1 MAESPPRLQAVIVD
15 RPGFAPRDGGA
26 ALRVALLED
35 ARELVSAMRLRPLPD
50 MPADAARLADAAAK
64 GALLVLFADVP
75 AIPPLAVEAALD
87 SLGDC
92 DIALGGCADG
102 SLYLLALREGLEA
115 DLLAEL
121 AAAALAPGAIH
132 ALADLCDDA
141 GLSANLLPPWFRVA
155 SENELSFAESLARLS
170 LMSEDDEEGFVA
182 DRLRVWFEQHARP

>member
-1 MAESPPRLQAVIVD
+1 MAEPSPRVLAVIVR
-15 RPGFAPRDGGA
+15 RPAFAPAAGA
-26 ALRVALLED
+26 EALHLALLED
-35 ARELVSAMRLRPLPD
+35 AREIVSALRLKPLPD
-50 MPADAARLADAAAK
+50 CAPEAGKLTQAAA
-64 GALLVLFADVP
+64 GGSLLVLFADVP
-75 AIPPLAVEAALD
+75 AIPPLAVEAALE
-87 SLGDC
+87 SLEDC

-102 SLYLLALREGLEA
+102 ALYLLALREGLEA
-115 DLLAEL
+115 DLLADL

-141 GLSANLLPPWFRVA
+141 GLSVGMLPPWFRLA